1 MRMPVSMIRMA
12 MVRMILMVMIRVP
25 TIRVLGVVMI
35 VSVMRGLVFVVHRME
50 CPLVLERS
58 ASEQYRKALVSSAQ
72 PLCDAAYSP
81 ITGPNHSMR
90 DGSPGEGLGPSDKAV
105 QLRL

>member
-1 MRMPVSMIRMA
+1 MPVIR
-12 MVRMILMVMIRVP
+12 MVMIRVP
-25 TIRVLGVVMI
+25 GVVMI
-35 VSVMRGLVFVVHRME
+35 VSAMRGLMFVVHRME
-50 CPLVLERS
+50 CPLVLERP

-90 DGSPGEGLGPSDKAV
+90 DGPPGEGLGPSDKAV
-105 QLRL
+105 RLPL